1 MDTILN
7 LGLND
12 RSVKGLYEATQDLR
26 FSYDCYRRFIQ
37 MFGNVVLGIP
47 HSEFERV
54 FSQLKKDEGVTQD
67 QDVSAQGLK
76 SLVASYKR
84 IIRQK
89 AGIEFPDDPYDQLF
103 MAVSAVFDS
112 WNNERAII
120 YRNIN
125 KISHDLGTAVNV
137 QTMVFGNMGADS
149 GTGVMFTRDP
159 STGERVLYGEY
170 LMNAQGEDVV
180 AGLRTPRPILEIDE
194 DLPGMLEQLKKVARL
209 LEDHYKDMQDIE
221 YHRAGRNIPYT
232 RPRRT
237 AQAALEIAR
246 APAGRGNF

>member
-1 MDTILN
+1 
-7 LGLND
+7 
-12 RSVKGLYEATQDLR
+12 
-26 FSYDCYRRFIQ
+26 
-37 MFGNVVLGIP
+37 
-47 HSEFERV
+47 
-54 FSQLKKDEGVTQD
+54 
-67 QDVSAQGLK
+67 
-76 SLVASYKR
+76 
-84 IIRQK
+84 
-89 AGIEFPDDPYDQLF
+89 DDPYDQLF
-103 MAVSAVFDS
+103 MAVSAVYDS

-149 GTGVMFTRDP
+149 GTGAMFTRDP

-209 LEDHYKDMQDIE
+209 LEDHYKDMPDIE
-221 YHRAGRNIPYT
+221 FT
-232 RPRRT
+232 
-237 AQAALEIAR
+237 
-246 APAGRGNF
+246 